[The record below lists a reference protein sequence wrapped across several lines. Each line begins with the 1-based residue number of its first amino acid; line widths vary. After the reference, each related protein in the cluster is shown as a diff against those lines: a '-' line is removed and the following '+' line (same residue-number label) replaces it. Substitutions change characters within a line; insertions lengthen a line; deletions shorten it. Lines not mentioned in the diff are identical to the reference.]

1 MSFDTLQNSR
11 ALRRILSSVALWT
24 EGEERGLPAIVV
36 SLLVHVPLTFSYT
49 ILMWMDVY
57 GSFDLTQA
65 TDVLYI
71 ALTET
76 ALVVKILSLLYH
88 RKMARRMFDEWQSGE
103 QFRLQSPQE
112 IWMWKHSVSSFRIVS
127 FLYIGCSF
135 SFVGCEFVVV
145 LFLNGYRLPF
155 PYWTPFNW
163 NQPIYYWFAY
173 FYEVLAMPLTCIS
186 NCTLDMWQC
195 YIMLH
200 LAICYRLIGMR
211 LHQLNNKPSTNVTQA
226 IVRIVQFEQKVKR

>member
-57 GSFDLTQA
+57 GSVDLTQA

-88 RKMARRMFDEWQSGE
+88 RKMARRMFDEW
-103 QFRLQSPQE
+103 
-112 IWMWKHSVSSFRIVS
+112 
-127 FLYIGCSF
+127 
-135 SFVGCEFVVV
+135 
-145 LFLNGYRLPF
+145 
-155 PYWTPFNW
+155 
-163 NQPIYYWFAY
+163 
-173 FYEVLAMPLTCIS
+173 
-186 NCTLDMWQC
+186 
-195 YIMLH
+195 
-200 LAICYRLIGMR
+200 
-211 LHQLNNKPSTNVTQA
+211 
-226 IVRIVQFEQKVKR
+226 